1 MKETEHKKG
10 RTPVYIPFQEDAAW
24 RQHASPQLDDLE
36 MQDPDELFLTE
47 LPQVTQEEWDAPQ
60 RIILGSVAGIIR
72 NTEDV
77 VLEDTVYRRPVQTK
91 FVLLD
96 IEGLLRTDIY
106 NPKKYGPWDDIPKT
120 GLTPTEFIDWFRAQQ
135 EPTPALIQDFINQRK
150 KRGGASKTQW
160 KTNYHPKHT
169 KR

>member
-24 RQHASPQLDDLE
+24 RQKINPQPDDLE

-60 RIILGSVAGIIR
+60 RTILGTVAGIIR
-72 NTEDV
+72 NTQDV
-77 VLEDTVYRRPVQTK
+77 VVEDKIYRRPVQTK

-106 NPKKYGPWDDIPKT
+106 DPEKYGPWDDIPKT
-120 GLTPTEFIDWFRAQQ
+120 GLTPTELIDWLRDQE

-150 KRGGASKTQW
+150 KHGGVSKTQW
-160 KTNYHPKHT
+160 KIGFNPKPR